1 MDFLFDLAGPVAVI
15 LVFAFAMAEG
25 GLLVGLFLPGEA
37 PLIIAGVL
45 AYQGR
50 VSLAVMVG
58 AACLGAV
65 LGDSAGYWLGRRYGR
80 RLETTKLGQKIG
92 PQRWEKSRTYVR

>member
-1 MDFLFDLAGPVAVI
+1 MDLLFDIAGPVAVI

-25 GLLVGLFLPGEA
+25 GLVVGLFLPGEA

-50 VSLAVMVG
+50 VSLTVMLL

-65 LGDSAGYWLGRRYGR
+65 VGDSLGYWLGRRYGR
-80 RLETTKLGQKIG
+80 RLETTKLGRKIG
-92 PQRWEKSRTYVR
+92 EARWDKARAYL